1 MKKNLMTAVIAMLS
15 MLMTATCVT
24 SCGDDDDDEDEATET
39 TDYDWTSALTS
50 VSATPGAKYI
60 AKQQG
65 QSKLYT
71 IKVTEATTESVTLEI
86 NGTEVVLSDA
96 GASYVSTSL
105 EKMYKADA
113 EADPESVLLCKKS
126 GAKTLISPT
135 EGSNETI
142 ATGLKTMIVEL

>member
-1 MKKNLMTAVIAMLS
+1 MTAVIAMLS

-39 TDYDWTSALTS
+39 YDWTSALTS
-50 VSATPGAKYI
+50 VPATPGARYI
-60 AKQQG
+60 ARQQG

-71 IKVTEATTESVTLEI
+71 IKVTEATTESVTLDI

-105 EKMYKADA
+105 EKMFQADA

-135 EGSNETI
+135 EGSNEKI